1 MIIVVEK
8 ILVKN
13 YLYDIELNDNNE
25 QIVATM
31 SRNTADYKKETINR
45 KETRAR
51 ASGYVK
57 ALADAQIITEQE
69 RKVLFCYITV
79 QKGGKE

>member
-1 MIIVVEK
+1 MMYGACMNALK
-8 ILVKN
+8 
-13 YLYDIELNDNNE
+13 
-25 QIVATM
+25 
-31 SRNTADYKKETINR
+31 ADYKKETINR

-79 QKGGKE
+79 

>member
-1 MIIVVEK
+1 MTKKTLSQLSDSVR
-8 ILVKN
+8 N
-13 YLYDIELNDNNE
+13 AIEALK
-25 QIVATM
+25 
-31 SRNTADYKKETINR
+31 ADYKKETINR

-57 ALADAQIITEQE
+57 ALADAKIITEQE

-79 QKGGKE
+79 